1 MVLGLRL
8 HSLAFGLQPLTLGLP
23 AICPRLPLAQNF
35 HSDVA
40 ATFLRWKRLVSGAV
54 SGVVSGVVSG
64 AVSGF
69 VSGSGVV
76 FGAVSASFPAP
87 FPVSFP
93 VMHLD
98 S

>member
-1 MVLGLRL
+1 M
-8 HSLAFGLQPLTLGLP
+8 HSLASGLQPF
-23 AICPRLPLAQNF
+23 AQNF

-54 SGVVSGVVSG
+54 FGVVSG

-76 FGAVSASFPAP
+76 FGAVSGFVSGDAP
-87 FPVSFP
+87 GQ
-93 VMHLD
+93 LR
-98 S
+98 